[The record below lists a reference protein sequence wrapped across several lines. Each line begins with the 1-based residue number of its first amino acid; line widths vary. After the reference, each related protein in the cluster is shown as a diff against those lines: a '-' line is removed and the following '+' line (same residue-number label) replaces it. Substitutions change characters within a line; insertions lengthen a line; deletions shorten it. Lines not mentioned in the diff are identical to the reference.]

1 MAEWTAKRFWK
12 EASVVEANDGFTVLL
27 DGRKLRTPVKSELI
41 VPTRELA
48 EAIAVEWDAQGEKVD
63 PLTMP
68 VTRSANAAIDKV
80 APMHAEV
87 SELVAAYGGTDLL
100 CYRAEFPRELVERQK
115 AAWDPLLNWAAD
127 ALEAPLKTGIGIVHV
142 EQDADVLAALAK
154 RVAKMDAFRL
164 AAFHDLVG
172 MSGSLIIGF
181 AITHKLLSV
190 ADLWR
195 RSRIDEDWQIEKW
208 GEDDEEVSTSAGK
221 KAGFEHA
228 ARFYFMANQAS
239 LTLI

>member
-12 EASVVEANDGFTVLL
+12 DTSVVEAGDGFTVHL

-41 VPTRELA
+41 VPTRKMA
-48 EAIAVEWDAQGEKVD
+48 KAIAAEWEAQGEKVD

-87 SELVAAYGGTDLL
+87 SDLVAAYGGTDLL
-100 CYRAEFPRELVERQK
+100 CYRAESPSELVARQN
-115 AAWDPLLNWAAD
+115 AAWDPLLEWAAETL
-127 ALEAPLKTGIGIVHV
+127 AAPLKSGVGIVHV
-142 EQDADVLAALAK
+142 AQDEAVLAALGR
-154 RVAKMDAFRL
+154 RVAEQDAFQL

-181 AITHKLLSV
+181 ATIHKVLPV
-190 ADLWR
+190 AELWR
-195 RSRIDEDWQIEKW
+195 RSRIDEDWQIEHW
-208 GEDDEEVSTSAGK
+208 GDDDEEITTSAGK
-221 KAGFEHA
+221 RAGFEHA
-228 ARFYFMANQAS
+228 ARFYFMAN
-239 LTLI
+239 

>member
-12 EASVVEANDGFTVLL
+12 EARVVEAGTGFTVLL

-41 VPTRELA
+41 VPTRIMA
-48 EAIAVEWDAQGEKVD
+48 EAIAAEWDAQGEKVD

-80 APMHAEV
+80 APMHVEV
-87 SELVAAYGGTDLL
+87 SALVAAYGGTDLL
-100 CYRAEFPRELVERQK
+100 CYRADTPKELVERQNV
-115 AAWDPLLNWAAD
+115 AWNPLLDWAAD
-127 ALEAPLKTGIGIVHV
+127 TLLAPLKTGVGIVHV
-142 EQDADVLAALAK
+142 AQDAEVLAALAR
-154 RVAKMDAFRL
+154 RVASMDAFQL

-181 AITHKLLSV
+181 ATINKVLPV

-195 RSRIDEDWQIEKW
+195 ASRIDEDWQIEKW
-208 GEDDEEVSTSAGK
+208 GEDDEEITTSEGK
-221 KAGFEHA
+221 KTGFEHA
-228 ARFYFMANQAS
+228 ARFYFMS
-239 LTLI
+239 K

>member
-12 EASVVEANDGFTVLL
+12 DASVVEAGAGFTVHL

-41 VPTRELA
+41 VPTREMA
-48 EAIAVEWDAQGEKVD
+48 AAIAAEWDAQGEKVD

-80 APMHAEV
+80 TPMHAEV

-100 CYRAEFPRELVERQK
+100 CYRADSPIELVERQNV
-115 AAWDPLLNWAAD
+115 AWNPLLDWAAD
-127 ALEAPLKTGIGIVHV
+127 ALAAPLKTGVGIVHV
-142 EQDADVLAALAK
+142 EQDAAVLTSLAK
-154 RVAKMDAFRL
+154 RVADLDAFQL

-181 AITHKLLSV
+181 AAINGVRPV

-195 RSRIDEDWQIEKW
+195 CSRIDEDWQIDKW
-208 GEDDEEVSTSAGK
+208 GEDDEERTTSEGK
-221 KAGFEHA
+221 RVGFEHA
-228 ARFYFMANQAS
+228 ARFYF
-239 LTLI
+239 LCK

>member
-12 EASVVEANDGFTVLL
+12 DASVVEAGAGFTVHL

-41 VPTRELA
+41 VPTREMA
-48 EAIAVEWDAQGEKVD
+48 EAISAEWDAQGEKVD

-80 APMHAEV
+80 TPMHAEV

-100 CYRAEFPRELVERQK
+100 CYRADSPKELVDRQNV
-115 AAWDPLLNWAAD
+115 AWNPLLAWAAD
-127 ALEAPLKTGIGIVHV
+127 TLAAPLKTGVGIVHV
-142 EQDADVLAALAK
+142 EQDAAVLASLAK
-154 RVAKMDAFRL
+154 RVAELDAFQL

-181 AITHKLLSV
+181 AAINELLPA

-195 RSRIDEDWQIEKW
+195 CSRIDEDWQIHKW
-208 GEDDEEVSTSAGK
+208 GEDDEERTTSEGK
-221 KAGFEHA
+221 RAGFEHA
-228 ARFYFMANQAS
+228 ARFYF
-239 LTLI
+239 LCK

>member
-1 MAEWTAKRFWK
+1 MAEWAAKRFWK
-12 EASVVEANDGFTVLL
+12 EASVVEAGTGYTVLL

-41 VPTRELA
+41 VPTRLMA
-48 EAIAVEWDAQGEKVD
+48 EAIAEEWQAQDEKIN

-87 SELVAAYGGTDLL
+87 SELVAAYGDTDLL
-100 CYRAEFPRELVERQK
+100 CYRADSPDELVQRQN
-115 AAWDPLLNWAAD
+115 AAWDPLLEWAATELS
-127 ALEAPLKTGIGIVHV
+127 ATLKTGIGIAHV
-142 EQDADVLAALAK
+142 KQEASVLVSLAK
-154 RVAKMDAFRL
+154 RVAQLDAFQL

-181 AITHKLLSV
+181 AVTHKLLPV
-190 ADLWR
+190 PELWHH
-195 RSRIDEDWQIEKW
+195 SRIDEDWQIEQW
-208 GEDDEEVSTSAGK
+208 GEDEEVNSTIEGK

-228 ARFYFMANQAS
+228 ARFYF
-239 LTLI
+239 LTK

>member
-12 EASVVEANDGFTVLL
+12 DANVVEAGDGFTVLL

-41 VPTRELA
+41 VPTRKMA

-80 APMHAEV
+80 TPMHAEV
-87 SELVAAYGGTDLL
+87 SELVAAYGDTDLL
-100 CYRAEFPRELVERQK
+100 CYRADSPIELVERQN
-115 AAWDPLLNWAAD
+115 AAWDPLLEWAAD
-127 ALEAPLKTGIGIVHV
+127 TLSAPLKTGIGIVHV
-142 EQDADVLAALAK
+142 QQDAEVLASLAK
-154 RVAKMDAFRL
+154 RVTEMDAFQL

-172 MSGSLIIGF
+172 MSGSLIVGF
-181 AITHKLLSV
+181 ATTYKLLPV

-195 RSRIDEDWQIEKW
+195 CSRVDEDWQIEKW
-208 GEDDEEVSTSAGK
+208 GEDDEEVATAKGK
-221 KAGFEHA
+221 RMGFEHA
-228 ARFYFMANQAS
+228 ARFYFMAN
-239 LTLI
+239 

>member
-12 EASVVEANDGFTVLL
+12 EASVVAVGDGFTVHL

-41 VPTRELA
+41 VPTRVMA
-48 EAIAVEWDAQGEKVD
+48 EAIASEWDAQLEKVD

-87 SELVAAYGGTDLL
+87 SALVAAYGGTDLL
-100 CYRAEFPRELVERQK
+100 CYRAESPIELIERQNR
-115 AAWDPLLNWAAD
+115 AWNPLLEWAAD
-127 ALEAPLKTGIGIVHV
+127 TLSAPLKTGIGIVHV
-142 EQDADVLAALAK
+142 EQDAEVLASLAK
-154 RVAKMDAFRL
+154 RVAEMGAFQL

-181 AITHKLLSV
+181 ATTYKLLPVS
-190 ADLWR
+190 DLWR
-195 RSRIDEDWQIEKW
+195 CSRIDEDWQIDKW
-208 GEDDEEVSTSAGK
+208 GEDDEEITTSKGK
-221 KAGFEHA
+221 KMGFEHA
-228 ARFYFMANQAS
+228 ARFYFMAN
-239 LTLI
+239 

>member
-12 EASVVEANDGFTVLL
+12 EASVVEAGDGFTVLL

-41 VPTRELA
+41 VPTREMA
-48 EAIAVEWDAQGEKVD
+48 DAIAVEWDAQAEKVD

-87 SELVAAYGGTDLL
+87 SELVAAYGDSDLL
-100 CYRAEFPRELVERQK
+100 CYRAETPVELVARQD
-115 AAWDPLLNWAAD
+115 AAWNPLLDWAAD
-127 ALEAPLKTGIGIVHV
+127 VLSAPLNTGVGIVPV
-142 EQDADVLAALAK
+142 KQDAKVLASLHK
-154 RVAKMDAFRL
+154 RVADMDAFQL

-181 AITHKLLSV
+181 AATHKLLPV
-190 ADLWR
+190 ADLWAC
-195 RSRIDEDWQIEKW
+195 SRIDENWQIEKW
-208 GEDDEEVSTSAGK
+208 GEDDEEITTSRGK
-221 KAGFEHA
+221 EMGFEHA
-228 ARFYFMANQAS
+228 ARFYFMAN
-239 LTLI
+239 

>member
-12 EASVVEANDGFTVLL
+12 DTTVVAAGAGFTVHL

-41 VPTRELA
+41 VPTRKMA
-48 EAIAVEWDAQGEKVD
+48 EAIAAEWDAQLEAVD

-68 VTRSANAAIDKV
+68 VTRSANAALDKV

-100 CYRAEFPRELVERQK
+100 CYRAETPVELVERQNV
-115 AAWDPLLNWAAD
+115 AWNPLLEWAAD
-127 ALEAPLKTGIGIVHV
+127 VLSAPLKTGVGIVHV
-142 EQDADVLAALAK
+142 EQDADVLASLGR
-154 RVAKMDAFRL
+154 RVAELDAFRL

-181 AITHKLLSV
+181 ATVHKLLPV

-195 RSRIDEDWQIEKW
+195 CSRIDEDWQIEQW
-208 GEDDEEVSTSAGK
+208 GEDEEEITTSEGK

-228 ARFYFMANQAS
+228 ARFYFMAN
-239 LTLI
+239 

>member
-12 EASVVEANDGFTVLL
+12 VASVVEAGDGFTVHL

-41 VPTRELA
+41 VPTRKMA
-48 EAIAVEWDAQGEKVD
+48 EAIAIEWEAQGEKVD

-87 SELVAAYGGTDLL
+87 TELVAAYGGTDLL
-100 CYRAEFPRELVERQK
+100 CYRADSPKELVERQN
-115 AAWDPLLNWAAD
+115 AAWDPLLDWAAD
-127 ALEAPLKTGIGIVHV
+127 TLAAPLKTGVGIVHV
-142 EQDADVLAALAK
+142 AQDADVLAALAAN
-154 RVAKMDAFRL
+154 VAKLDAFQL

-181 AITHKLLSV
+181 AAIHNFMPV
-190 ADLWR
+190 AELWSC
-195 RSRIDEDWQIEKW
+195 SRIDEDWQIEKW
-208 GEDDEEVSTSAGK
+208 GKDDEEIATSEGK

-228 ARFYFMANQAS
+228 ARFYFMAN
-239 LTLI
+239 

>member
-12 EASVVEANDGFTVLL
+12 EASVETVGDGFTVHL

-41 VPTRELA
+41 VPTRVMA

-80 APMHAEV
+80 APLHAEV
-87 SELVAAYGGTDLL
+87 SELVAAYGDSDLL
-100 CYRAEFPRELVERQK
+100 CYRAETPVELVARQN
-115 AAWDPLLNWAAD
+115 AAWDPLLDWAAKEL
-127 ALEAPLKTGIGIVHV
+127 AAPLKTRTGIVHV
-142 EQDADVLAALAK
+142 AQDPKVLASLAK
-154 RVAKMDAFRL
+154 RVADMDAFQL
-164 AAFHDLVG
+164 AGFHDLVG

-181 AITHKLLSV
+181 AAIHQLMPV
-190 ADLWR
+190 NDLWDC
-195 RSRIDEDWQIEKW
+195 SRIDENWQIEQW
-208 GEDDEEVSTSAGK
+208 GEDEEEIATSGGK

-228 ARFYFMANQAS
+228 ARFYFMAN
-239 LTLI
+239 

>member
-12 EASVVEANDGFTVLL
+12 EASVVEAGDGFTVHL

-41 VPTRELA
+41 VPTLEMAR
-48 EAIAVEWDAQGEKVD
+48 AIAAEWDAQDEQVD

-80 APMHAEV
+80 TPMHAEV
-87 SELVAAYGGTDLL
+87 SELVAAYGDSDLL
-100 CYRAEFPRELVERQK
+100 CYRAQTPIELVARQN
-115 AAWDPLLNWAAD
+115 AAWDPLLEWASETLA
-127 ALEAPLKTGIGIVHV
+127 APLNTGVGIVPV
-142 EQDADVLAALAK
+142 KQDENVLASLHK
-154 RVAKMDAFRL
+154 RVTEMDAFQL

-181 AITHKLLSV
+181 AATYRVLPV
-190 ADLWR
+190 ADLWAC
-195 RSRIDEDWQIEKW
+195 SRIDEDWQIEKW
-208 GEDDEEVSTSAGK
+208 GEDDEEIATSEGK

-228 ARFYFMANQAS
+228 ARFYFMAN
-239 LTLI
+239 

>member
-12 EASVVEANDGFTVLL
+12 VASVVEAGAGFTVHL

-41 VPTRELA
+41 VPTREMA
-48 EAIAVEWDAQGEKVD
+48 EAIAAEWDAQGEKVD

-68 VTRSANAAIDKV
+68 VTRTANAAIDKV

-87 SELVAAYGGTDLL
+87 SELVAAYGDTDLL
-100 CYRAEFPRELVERQK
+100 CYRAGSPIELVERQN
-115 AAWDPLLNWAAD
+115 AAWDPLLEWAAGT
-127 ALEAPLKTGIGIVHV
+127 LSAPLKTGVGIVHV
-142 EQDADVLAALAK
+142 AQDVGVLALLAK
-154 RVAKMDAFRL
+154 RVASLDAFQL

-181 AITHKLLSV
+181 ATTYKVLPV
-190 ADLWR
+190 ADLWQ

-208 GEDDEEVSTSAGK
+208 GEDEEEITTSEGK
-221 KAGFEHA
+221 RVGFEHA
-228 ARFYFMANQAS
+228 ARFYFMAN
-239 LTLI
+239 

>member
-12 EASVVEANDGFTVLL
+12 DTSVVDAGAGFTVLL
-27 DGRKLRTPVKSELI
+27 DGRKVRTPVKSELI
-41 VPTRELA
+41 VPTRKMA
-48 EAIAVEWDAQGEKVD
+48 EAIALEWDAQGEKID

-80 APMHAEV
+80 TPMHAEV

-100 CYRAEFPRELVERQK
+100 CYRADTPKELVERQD
-115 AAWDPLLNWAAD
+115 AAWNPLLSWAEET
-127 ALEAPLKTGIGIVHV
+127 LCAPLKTGIGIVHV
-142 EQDADVLAALAK
+142 AQDAEVLAALAS
-154 RVAKMDAFRL
+154 RVADMDAFQL

-181 AITHKLLSV
+181 ATIHKVLPV

-195 RSRIDEDWQIEKW
+195 CSRIDEDWQIENGVKTMRRLLPQRVN
-208 GEDDEEVSTSAGK
+208 GPASSMPP
-221 KAGFEHA
+221 GFI
-228 ARFYFMANQAS
+228 
-239 LTLI
+239 L